1 MSNSTQL
8 FRKEIY
14 LSFLLSILLLLSID
28 IYSYN
33 QIVLGQEDDDNRDSK
48 DNNVREEKE
57 EDDDNRDSKD
67 NNVREEKEE
76 DDDNRDSKDNNVR
89 EEKEEEEDFED
100 VSLDELFDNDNN
112 DDDNRDSKD
121 NNVRE
126 EKGEEDEVPFI
137 LPFKAVPFP

>member
-57 EDDDNRDSKD
+57 EDD
-67 NNVREEKEE
+67 
-76 DDDNRDSKDNNVR
+76 NRDSKDNNVR

-100 VSLDELFDNDNN
+100 ASLDELFDNDDN